1 MMKKVFTVVIAVLM
15 CASVVF
21 AQAAAEE
28 NPTISVW
35 VSGAGSQVEV
45 LKVACEDFTA
55 ETGIKV
61 EFSAPGDTYEEM
73 MKTKMASNDLPDVFD
88 THGWAVVRYSDYLMP
103 VNDMA
108 FYKNISSQIIPTV
121 SKDGKTY
128 VLPFDMDLTGIV
140 YNVDVMNEA
149 GVDVDKI
156 KTWADFEAA
165 CEKIKAIGK
174 TPVTLG
180 GSSGVTVGWYYDR
193 VAPSFYYT
201 DETNSKAADLK
212 SGKFDPKPWE
222 EISAMLDRWVSK
234 GYLNADCV
242 TGDFMGDITAISTAK
257 AGFDFIQNVAITM
270 GRANVNPDGNMGMMP
285 IPSKS
290 ASDEP
295 SLISGEGV
303 ALGIWKDTKH
313 KAAAEKLLNYLAQPE
328 VAAKVCTA
336 TGNVP
341 ALTNVKVDLGVLQQY
356 IDKYSDVEA
365 FNYFDRAYCPSGMWD
380 VMCATGQDVLAQ
392 KSGAVA
398 ESAKQMK
405 STFDALW
412 GN

>member
-1 MMKKVFTVVIAVLM
+1 
-15 CASVVF
+15 
-21 AQAAAEE
+21 
-28 NPTISVW
+28 
-35 VSGAGSQVEV
+35 
-45 LKVACEDFTA
+45 
-55 ETGIKV
+55 
-61 EFSAPGDTYEEM
+61 
-73 MKTKMASNDLPDVFD
+73 
-88 THGWAVVRYSDYLMP
+88 
-103 VNDMA
+103 
-108 FYKNISSQIIPTV
+108 
-121 SKDGKTY
+121 
-128 VLPFDMDLTGIV
+128 
-140 YNVDVMNEA
+140 
-149 GVDVDKI
+149 
-156 KTWADFEAA
+156 
-165 CEKIKAIGK
+165 
-174 TPVTLG
+174 
-180 GSSGVTVGWYYDR
+180 
-193 VAPSFYYT
+193 
-201 DETNSKAADLK
+201 
-212 SGKFDPKPWE
+212 
-222 EISAMLDRWVSK
+222 MLDRWVTK

-270 GRANVNPDGNMGMMP
+270 GLANVNPDGNMGMMP
-285 IPSKS
+285 IPSNS

-328 VAAKVCTA
+328 VAAKVCVA

>member
-1 MMKKVFTVVIAVLM
+1 MMKKVFTVVLAALL
-15 CASVVF
+15 CAGMVF

-45 LKVACEDFTA
+45 LQAACEAFTA

-222 EISAMLDRWVSK
+222 EISAMLDRWVTK

-270 GRANVNPDGNMGMMP
+270 GLANVNPDGNMGMMP
-285 IPSKS
+285 IPSNS

-328 VAAKVCTA
+328 VAAKVCVA